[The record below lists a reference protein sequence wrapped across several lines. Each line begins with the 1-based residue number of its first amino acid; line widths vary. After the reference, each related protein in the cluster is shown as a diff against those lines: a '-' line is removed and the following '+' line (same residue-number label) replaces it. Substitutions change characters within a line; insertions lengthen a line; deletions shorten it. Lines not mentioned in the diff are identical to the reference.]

1 MRRKQEIKKVSY
13 VMCLLDGIICK
24 KVFEKS
30 SMLSSGRWHYYYNCC
45 ICFYYSHLRILVSVK
60 GEHINW

>member
-1 MRRKQEIKKVSY
+1 
-13 VMCLLDGIICK
+13 MCLLDGIICK